1 MYIFLRICFFFFKW
15 LFYLSS
21 PFIFSSLVWLFYFR
35 FVKKIKPIKS
45 ERRNYKTGFFLKR
58 LFIDFPRQ
66 FIYDKLTLDPNTFQE
81 YGMHLLCGEQGSGK
95 TTLMAYLIRKYKCM
109 YPRLKVRS
117 NFNCSMQD
125 FELNTW
131 KDLTLNTNGIYGEL
145 DCIDEVQNWFSSN
158 QSKNFPP
165 DMLTVITQQRKVRRC
180 ILATSQVFTRV
191 AKPIRENTYLMYYP
205 FTIFGCLTVVRVYKP
220 ILDCEGQLKEKKLR
234 KLFFFVHDKELRE
247 MFDSYKTICSLSD
260 SGFQPL
266 NFQTSNSDIHIN
278 VNTK

>member
-1 MYIFLRICFFFFKW
+1 MESGIVIITCVIKNLYFTIILVLRLMLKLIVIIKIVCVFFQ
-15 LFYLSS
+15 
-21 PFIFSSLVWLFYFR
+21 VM
-35 FVKKIKPIKS
+35 
-45 ERRNYKTGFFLKR
+45 
-58 LFIDFPRQ
+58 
-66 FIYDKLTLDPNTFQE
+66 KL
-81 YGMHLLCGEQGSGK
+81 
-95 TTLMAYLIRKYKCM
+95 
-109 YPRLKVRS
+109 
-117 NFNCSMQD
+117 
-125 FELNTW
+125 
-131 KDLTLNTNGIYGEL
+131 
-145 DCIDEVQNWFSSN
+145 
-158 QSKNFPP
+158 
-165 DMLTVITQQRKVRRC
+165 
-180 ILATSQVFTRV
+180 